1 MRIIALEE
9 HFITPREQQ
18 NLPPGAQRGS
28 DREKLL
34 GFDIVAELLNLGDT
48 RLAAMDAAGIELQV
62 LSHNQPGC
70 QALDATTA
78 IPLAREVNDL
88 LAAAVN
94 AHPNRFAGLAALP
107 TADPAA
113 AVRELDRAVTRLGF
127 KGAMINGHT
136 QGAFLDD
143 KRFWGIFECAQALG
157 VPIYLHPSKP
167 HPAVMGAYFAGYE
180 ELALAAWGFGIDTGA
195 HFLRLVFAGVFDAFP
210 NLTFILGHLGEG
222 LPFMLHRINDQ
233 TRLAATR
240 RGLKKTP
247 AQYLTKNLVVTCSG
261 NFSDAAF
268 RCTVM
273 ALGVDNVLFSV
284 DWPYESNAAAWSS
297 SSDSRSPRT
306 RWKRSRTETPNAFY
320 VFDASSRLPG
330 LTCGATIS
338 ITEYDRQTSRSIGD
352 PVDQVRVRHQP
363 AVCQS
368 TWPHGPA
375 GAAADEAIE

>member
-9 HFITPREQQ
+9 HFITPQEEQS
-18 NLPPGAQRGS
+18 LPPGAHRGS

-34 GFDIVAELLNLGDT
+34 GFDVVAELLNLGDS
-48 RLAAMDAAGIELQV
+48 RLAVMDAAGIDFQV

-70 QALDATTA
+70 QALDAAEA
-78 IPLAREVNDL
+78 IPFAREVNDL

-94 AHPNRFAGLAALP
+94 AHPDRFAGFAALP
-107 TADPAA
+107 TADPGA
-113 AVRELDRAVTRLGF
+113 AVRELDRAVTKLGF

-136 QGAFLDD
+136 RGAFLDD
-143 KRFWGIFECAQALG
+143 KQFWCIFECAQALG

-167 HPAVMGAYFAGYE
+167 HPAVMEAYFAGYE

-233 TRLAATR
+233 TRLAAAR

-247 AQYLTKNLVVTCSG
+247 AQYLTENLVVTCSG
-261 NFSDAAF
+261 NFSAPAF
-268 RCTVM
+268 LCTVM

-284 DWPYESNAAAWSS
+284 DWPYESNVTAV
-297 SSDSRSPRT
+297 DFL
-306 RWKRSRTETPNAFY
+306 KRQPLSNHEVEQVAHGNAERILH
-320 VFDASSRLPG
+320 V
-330 LTCGATIS
+330 
-338 ITEYDRQTSRSIGD
+338 
-352 PVDQVRVRHQP
+352 
-363 AVCQS
+363 
-368 TWPHGPA
+368 
-375 GAAADEAIE
+375 